1 MNNNYSND
9 EYTRKLLGLSSL
21 DKNNMPSNV
30 PVGKY
35 YDPSSAGALQ
45 NIQKNPQY
53 RKNYG
58 DFSGGVGWDKEANDA
73 VIYRGED
80 QDYLEDRY
88 NSQRGFARF
97 RHATGRLIGTTGT
110 KFLSGVGFLGAL
122 PYETGK
128 SIIDGITADDT
139 FEGNAIARASNNWF
153 SNVMDNAEEGI
164 KNYFPI
170 FQGRKYLEGN

>member
-58 DFSGGVGWDKEANDA
+58 DFSGGVGWDKEAKK
-73 VIYRGED
+73 
-80 QDYLEDRY
+80 
-88 NSQRGFARF
+88 
-97 RHATGRLIGTTGT
+97 ATGCDYVLWLKAGQSESDTGEEY
-110 KFLSGVGFLGAL
+110 L
-122 PYETGK
+122 PP
-128 SIIDGITADDT
+128 
-139 FEGNAIARASNNWF
+139 
-153 SNVMDNAEEGI
+153 EE
-164 KNYFPI
+164 
-170 FQGRKYLEGN
+170 EV